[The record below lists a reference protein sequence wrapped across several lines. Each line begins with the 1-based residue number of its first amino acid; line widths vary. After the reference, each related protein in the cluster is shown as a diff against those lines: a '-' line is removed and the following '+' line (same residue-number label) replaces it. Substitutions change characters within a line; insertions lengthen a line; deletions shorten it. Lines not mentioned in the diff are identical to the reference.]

1 MAKTNAFKI
10 AELIRVFSY
19 DTSGDV
25 ITTSK
30 ELDTKQRT
38 SSSLTTYIV
47 AMSSGSDFHS
57 TEIVLV
63 HDGSAVTM
71 TQYGTLK
78 SANLATFDAD
88 ISGSDARLRVT
99 PASSS
104 STTIKFHRVL
114 VGA

>member
-1 MAKTNAFKI
+1 M
-10 AELIRVFSY
+10 
-19 DTSGDV
+19 
-25 ITTSK
+25 TTTATT
-30 ELDTKQRT
+30 EVNLDTFAHASYRAAR
-38 SSSLTTYIV
+38 YIV

-78 SANLATFDAD
+78 SANLASFDSD
-88 ISGSDARLRVT
+88 ISGTDARLRIT

-104 STTIKFHRVL
+104 STVINIHRVL
-114 VGA
+114 VSA